1 MITPCLPSVLA
12 LGKNGDGHIAA
23 APSERKLH
31 RQGTTVPVT
40 AVPHMR
46 CDPHH
51 FGRHGTSRPLTQV
64 KNLSEAINQCLQR
77 AGDCARKAAA
87 ESDPKIKADFLD
99 TKRRW
104 TALARNYE
112 FAKRL
117 TDGAKQNDKLPKV
130 RTRY

>member
-1 MITPCLPSVLA
+1 MVPKDCSALVAEGNLQARFVFMITLCLLSVLA

-51 FGRHGTSRPLTQV
+51 FGRHGTSPLLERKRPP
-64 KNLSEAINQCLQR
+64 NFWW
-77 AGDCARKAAA
+77 
-87 ESDPKIKADFLD
+87 PKFVPL
-99 TKRRW
+99 
-104 TALARNYE
+104 
-112 FAKRL
+112 
-117 TDGAKQNDKLPKV
+117 
-130 RTRY
+130 